1 MAKQVNKK
9 PTGVIRLLEPHE
21 IKMRVQSI
29 TRNKKAICLLYT
41 DARVVMDILDEAFG
55 PTNWQRKHKMIGD
68 TLYSIVEVW
77 DADKNMWVSKEDV
90 GTESNTEA
98 TKGEASDSFKRSAVN
113 WGVAREL
120 YTSPMIMVNLEN
132 SEYIEEGGRVKAPYF
147 SLKVTDIEVNEKGEV
162 SYLVLKDRNGRV
174 RFQSGKKG
182 ATLAALATDDG
193 DDNDNTNDGNAPAP
207 KVATSPKTA
216 NKTSAK
222 KPSAN
227 DKLLDEITE
236 NARVITRSMDVQE
249 KVAWAKENIEPIAG
263 SINHVGMTDSAKI
276 KKLSEHLKSLV
287 KEYEKAVA

>member
-1 MAKQVNKK
+1 MSKQLSKA

-77 DADKNMWVSKEDV
+77 DANKGMWVSKEDV

-120 YTSPMIMVNLEN
+120 YTSPMIMVDLEN
-132 SEYIEEGGRVKAPYF
+132 NEYTEDNGRLKAPYF
-147 SLKVTDIEVNEKGEV
+147 SLKVADIEVNETGEI
-162 SYLVLKDRNGRV
+162 SYLILKDRRGRV
-174 RFQSGKKG
+174 RFTSGKKG
-182 ATLAALATDDG
+182 AKIAAIATDDDG
-193 DDNDNTNDGNAPAP
+193 DSDDSNAVNTPEPKPTAKPA
-207 KVATSPKTA
+207 S
-216 NKTSAK
+216 K
-222 KPSAN
+222 KPSAT
-227 DKLLDEITE
+227 DKLLDEITQH
-236 NARVITRSMDVQE
+236 AKTITQGMNVQD
-249 KVAWAKENIEPIAG
+249 KVAWAKENIEPYAG
-263 SINHVGMTDSAKI
+263 SINHIGMTDTAKI
-276 KKLSEHLKSLV
+276 KELNAHLKFLI
-287 KEYEKAVA
+287 EQQDKAAA

>member
-1 MAKQVNKK
+1 MSKQLSNA

-77 DADKNMWVSKEDV
+77 DSEKGMWVSKEDV

-132 SEYIEEGGRVKAPYF
+132 NEYTEENGRLKAPYF
-147 SLKVTDIEVNEKGEV
+147 SLKVTDIEVNEKGEI
-162 SYLVLKDRNGRV
+162 SYLVLKDRSGRV
-174 RFQSGKKG
+174 RFTSGTKG
-182 ATLAALATDDG
+182 AKVAAIAVHG
-193 DDNDNTNDGNAPAP
+193 DDDSDDSNTASQPAP
-207 KVATSPKTA
+207 KASAKP
-216 NKTSAK
+216 SAK

-227 DKLLDEITE
+227 EKLLDEVTEYAKIITQGM
-236 NARVITRSMDVQE
+236 NVQD
-249 KVAWAKENIEPIAG
+249 KVAWAKENIEPYAG

-276 KKLSEHLKSLV
+276 KELNAHLKYLV
-287 KEYEKAVA
+287 EQQDKTAA